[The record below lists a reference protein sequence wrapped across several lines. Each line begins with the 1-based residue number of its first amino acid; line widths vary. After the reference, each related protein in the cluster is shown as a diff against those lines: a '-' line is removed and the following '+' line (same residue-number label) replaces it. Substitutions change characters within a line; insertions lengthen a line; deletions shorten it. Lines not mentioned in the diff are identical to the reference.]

1 MGIQNF
7 IREALMQP
15 ADLIPY
21 HVGQE
26 LAELYPDK
34 RILEGRNWYFDLD
47 AFICAEKCSVIAAT
61 SVFAHVKT
69 YWEGVGKKQ
78 KQHIENGW
86 LNVLWNGHLFDVIL
100 ITWTE
105 NAYRRRHY
113 WVIAD
118 DQQLTESFVAAVCE
132 WSCEVQGEI
141 VVYHDGYFEK
151 DKALFDS
158 IKSATF
164 ENLILRDSLKA
175 EVQKDFEQFLNSR
188 NLYERYRIP
197 WKRGAL
203 FIGPPGNGKTHTIK
217 ALINKLGKACIYVRG
232 FKADCGTDQENMAEG
247 FKRARMT
254 TPCIVALA
262 DLDAMIPDE
271 NRAFFLNE
279 LDGFEVNTGVM
290 VIATTNHPEKLDT
303 AILDRPSR
311 FDRKYYFNLPNH
323 DERFAYLLNWNNEL
337 QDELRISEAV
347 ATEIAAATEGFSFAY
362 LKELVLSTM
371 VQWMSEDRKTPMGT
385 VLAKQLVTLR
395 SQMTGPNSTV
405 VTAAT
410 RRWKFFRGLRKV
422 SSRFEEK

>member
-1 MGIQNF
+1 M
-7 IREALMQP
+7 
-15 ADLIPY
+15 
-21 HVGQE
+21 
-26 LAELYPDK
+26 
-34 RILEGRNWYFDLD
+34 
-47 AFICAEKCSVIAAT
+47 
-61 SVFAHVKT
+61 
-69 YWEGVGKKQ
+69 
-78 KQHIENGW
+78 
-86 LNVLWNGHLFDVIL
+86 
-100 ITWTE
+100 
-105 NAYRRRHY
+105 
-113 WVIAD
+113 
-118 DQQLTESFVAAVCE
+118 
-132 WSCEVQGEI
+132 
-141 VVYHDGYFEK
+141 
-151 DKALFDS
+151 
-158 IKSATF
+158 
-164 ENLILRDSLKA
+164 A
-175 EVQKDFEQFLNSR
+175 EV
-188 NLYERYRIP
+188 
-197 WKRGAL
+197 
-203 FIGPPGNGKTHTIK
+203 
-217 ALINKLGKACIYVRG
+217 
-232 FKADCGTDQENMAEG
+232 

-254 TPCIVALA
+254 TPCIVVLE
-262 DLDAMIPDE
+262 DLDAMITDE

-405 VTAAT
+405 VLAAT